1 MGTAAPV
8 DVGDEG
14 ERMAVAARR
23 VGAKTRQRIQ
33 HYALTE
39 PSFTIPFAA
48 WELDLSD
55 TCVRHVVMDM
65 LRAGRIEQIEER
77 DRRYNLSAVYQA
89 KRRESTTL
97 RVATITTP
105 RRELT
110 DRKLAWTTEEPA

>member
-1 MGTAAPV
+1 VA
-8 DVGDEG
+8 EL
-14 ERMAVAARR
+14 AARR

-65 LRAGRIEQIEER
+65 LRAGQIEQIEER
-77 DRRYNLSAVYQA
+77 ERRYNLSAVYQA
-89 KRRESTTL
+89 KRRESGD
-97 RVATITTP
+97 AAGDDDHHAQ
-105 RRELT
+105 REL
-110 DRKLAWTTEEPA
+110 DRPQAGVDDRWNRDRAPVGSRQRGHGA